1 MIHVIA
7 KRSIAL
13 LLTLV
18 LLLSCFPASAVAR
31 EGEMEA
37 STSETRAVVQSDLGQ
52 KAAALKAQIQALP
65 ATGGEQ
71 NARVDLTGFAPT
83 TDEGDP
89 IYGLRGQ
96 YYVAYL
102 QDDTTAMVLDG
113 SWGNASNLNTDANP
127 QAAPLPSVSV
137 PVDEDSL
144 NTASLGKDITFT
156 LLPVDLFK
164 GIGRHVFAFAN
175 TTLSDSGKKVYQL
188 GSDINKVSV
197 RNYTSIS
204 SSQRILTRRLAGEN
218 KMELLYSFYDGTVY
232 ALCTVSTDATPSFGW
247 ANKSTGTPLV
257 LYHRWSTANLR
268 TAIGAAAALL
278 NSPDSYVAAEYAN
291 FLTCLEKSIATFNI
305 YNGFSGMI
313 DPYVYPQEEM
323 DRLTHELEAYR
334 TLLSQ
339 KNYIDIPVEIIDF
352 RSDGYLFENTAYYAF
367 RFDKGDL
374 DVPELGDAIHKE
386 IRDRFMDLPDLPGE
400 LKDPSSVSSPD
411 NMRVGLT
418 EQSLVNGK
426 LVYHPDT
433 ITYMAHLMCKKGSN
447 NSSGISYYV
456 AGLPSTLHEHIHETF
471 FKPYTAST
479 ATEADKEEI
488 LGSWT
493 QTLAKIGGVN
503 GNPMTW
509 SQVETAHD
517 AAYYLLT
524 YLWQSVPET
533 DTFYYNGSPAS
544 PDPNVVDQADNRY
557 NKTVTQRDTLR
568 LYGKNGVYTLNAN
581 NEMGYSGRYA
591 FNTSTN
597 SPLILPS
604 KPRFAPIDGLGFEEP
619 GVMKNLYDT
628 DPGSNRVVIEGHNGY
643 DSNYNFSMHASGSFV
658 YYEDQ
663 NLFFEF
669 NGDDDVYFFINGDLA
684 LDIGSS
690 HAAKRGKCILN
701 TFRDKN
707 GNPLVDGETYTF
719 DMFYIERA
727 TPDSNLMFSTN
738 IKIVDDKALTT
749 KSQYLEKHG
758 IENYE
763 NSETGFG
770 DEREENALVAIGDT
784 IAYSFELLNT
794 RTVPLTDVSFSD
806 DTLGVAISKD
816 SLTLYDPSKTNG
828 AKTEITDI
836 VVAYRTYD
844 AVAGVNGTDFTMV
857 SYDTIE
863 SRIREATTEP
873 TGEADQ
879 FVQLDPGSY
888 GVKISSEIE
897 LKTLLEMGIPVNCQ
911 MIVYGFKRIMITT
924 DQPYRNIVQSL
935 AHYKRVSVE
944 GTGLVYG
951 DPIPVSGTAERT
963 IRVLE
968 PGSIAAPTAE
978 AERYVIDY
986 NKPVVLSLDDITK
999 HVYSNKMVSVG
1010 NILGFVAE
1018 GGNGSVLRRVP
1029 TTLYCEKGQRGRTLK
1044 TANGTVT
1051 RSGNELTYTLDGFLS
1066 GIEKFYAVVEIGG
1079 LYAQSDGQEYSYP
1092 CILVEIQII
1101 PASTMYY
1108 ETDLAAKEFTNE
1120 APTRGLLFDFKNDP
1134 ADQKRYADP
1143 VYGNANFDD
1152 TETVHWTGS
1161 VEKTQISN
1169 AGEGTL
1175 VVDAKYVEETE
1186 DHPGFSL
1193 DASVKGNKRDH
1204 LLNYKVAEGD
1214 VLQVRLKM
1222 ENFISKGGAPYLSLH
1237 PTYDGTK
1244 VIDNDTKSRKDFEQA
1259 SYVSDGEYHIVT
1271 SPLTDKNFSYTTL
1284 NGLRIYFGNIN
1295 SQSDDVRGKLTID
1308 YIYVGPLDMA
1318 PVGEHLYFDFTD
1330 RETDRDRYGAKLY
1343 GSGNFYNYDVGT
1355 WRHRS
1360 STLRSISFDAT
1371 GEGKFVLTTMDNNT
1385 LHSLDANGN
1394 PLYTDGKLAD
1404 LNNEAWIQASPN
1416 PKTNLNMNY
1425 HPKEGDVL
1433 LIGIRMENITAAEGK
1448 RFAVRPAFHSKRTE
1462 DVNTDL
1468 YSLGTHDW
1476 PDGITDG
1483 NYKQVEIDLWKQANY
1498 RNHSLLTSFR
1508 LTFTGLALA
1517 DPNLGSGKIE
1527 IDYIFIGQKED
1538 FLKMEKLYGQA
1549 WQTVTDGTNHTGEVQ
1564 ETDFVNRT
1572 VYDMEACGD
1581 DKRFF
1586 IGFDNTGEDV
1596 TRYSSATYGNKN
1608 WDMSSTWTTC
1618 SSTSLKGNCIQNEVQ
1633 ENAGLY
1639 VLTARASYPETE
1651 FPCVFQDLAGLDMN
1665 LPEAEVFQ
1673 IRFKAENFVL
1683 GEYKDNGENKTFAQ
1697 PYVDLHYLYDGI
1709 TTHAKIAGDNWVKN
1723 YDVDYLTGGQFV
1735 TVTLDLT
1742 EEFRNAEKIHTLRP
1756 YFGGIESPTDGS
1768 NGILSIDYIYIGPRD
1783 RAPAETVYGYDRS
1796 YDDDTRL
1803 SNGSSV
1809 YVEGAGVRVNG
1820 TESEYTET
1828 LFSFTGTGFDIIS
1841 RTGAQQAT
1849 IRVSVFSDPA
1859 RTKDSM
1865 EKALT
1870 VNNKGELELNQIP
1883 VASIQGLPHG
1893 THYVTIGVN
1902 KKITGSPFEM
1912 LNRGNQFYFDAIR
1925 IYDPMDITDDTEL
1938 QKVYKLD
1945 KELDPRVKEVRNILL
1960 TSSEFKELMGSTE
1973 GAVFIDSYQKETV
1986 VVPDPETGKPETV
1999 EDPDISINDH
2009 YALSVQTYN
2018 KVGPKNEV
2026 YLSPG
2031 QAVAFRLKMHSSAVP
2046 VSLDIGAKTIN
2057 GTATKLVA
2065 GIVTASDDM
2074 ESVLTVET
2082 ATRKDLTTA
2091 TAMYYPLAITGSMIS
2106 ADRYCYIVIMNGMDG
2121 TDPRNGDH
2129 VLSITDIKVCYSN
2142 VLTQPL
2148 PEDGSGDPEIH
2159 KRTVT
2164 EEEPISFLVDRNTA
2178 EAAAFFLRKEME
2190 TPILDSDTKIYHSL
2204 NLASDISL
2212 NYVVAKSD
2220 LEGAD
2225 SFYMQCEVPLYEGN
2239 LRAGSKTLILQPVEK
2254 SGLYYFTLDG
2264 ITAIQMNDVI
2274 RATLY
2279 MTKDGQTF
2287 CSETD
2292 SYSIAQYAY
2301 AQLNKTGIA
2310 ESLKTLCADLLR
2322 YGSKAQ
2328 IFKNY
2333 RTDSLADANMTAA
2346 HKAYLSDINTVTF
2359 GNTNKVLDDLE
2370 NAPITWAGKTLN
2382 LESKVALKFVF
2393 NPANY
2398 KGDPSALTLKVSYT
2412 DINGTPK
2419 SLSIKDPELYN
2430 PDMGLYVFT
2439 LDALL
2444 AAELRTVVSVQIFAG
2459 DIPVSCTL
2467 QYSADTYGN
2476 NKTGNLLE
2484 LCKALFAYSDSVKAY
2499 FQ

>member
-1 MIHVIA
+1 MKHETV
-7 KRSIAL
+7 KRSIAF
-13 LLTLV
+13 LLTLMV
-18 LLLSCFPASAVAR
+18 LLGCFPAPAMAGERTTEAASA
-31 EGEMEA
+31 
-37 STSETRAVVQSDLGQ
+37 ETRAETRSALAQDAADL
-52 KAAALKAQIQALP
+52 KTRIQGLAS
-65 ATGGEQ
+65 GGEH
-71 NARVDLTGFAPT
+71 NARVNLTGFAPT

-89 IYGLRGQ
+89 IFGLRGQ

-113 SWGNASNLNTDANP
+113 SWGNASNLHTEENP
-127 QAAPLPSVSV
+127 ISGKLPSVSV

-144 NTASLGKDITFT
+144 NTASLGKDIAFT
-156 LLPVDLFK
+156 LLPADMK
-164 GIGRHVFAFAN
+164 NKTGRHVFAFAN
-175 TTLSDSGKKVYQL
+175 QTLSASGEKVYQM
-188 GSDINKVSV
+188 GATNKNVCV
-197 RNYTSIS
+197 LNATSIS
-204 SSQRILTRRLAGEN
+204 GAPRILTRRLPGEN
-218 KMELLYSFYDGTVY
+218 KMDLRYSFSGGAVY
-232 ALCTVSTDATPSFGW
+232 ALCTASTDTTPSFGW
-247 ANKSTGTPLV
+247 DNKATGTPMV
-257 LYHRWSTANLR
+257 LYHRWSTVSLR
-268 TAIGAAAALL
+268 TAIGNAATLL
-278 NSPDSYVAAEYAN
+278 GNPDSYVAAEYAN

-313 DPYVYPQEEM
+313 APYVYPQEEM
-323 DRLTHELEAYR
+323 DRLTHELESYR

-374 DVPELGDAIHKE
+374 EVPELGDAIHKE
-386 IRDRFMDLPDLPGE
+386 IRDRFMELPDLPGE
-400 LKDPSSVSSPD
+400 LKDPNSVSSPN

-433 ITYMAHLMCKKGSN
+433 ITYMAHLMCKKESN

-456 AGLPSTLHEHIHETF
+456 PGLPGTLHEHIHKTF

-493 QTLAKIGGVN
+493 QTLAKIGGAN

-533 DTFYYNGSPAS
+533 DTFHYDGSPAS
-544 PDPNVVDQADNRY
+544 LDLNVVDPTDNRY

-568 LYGKNGVYTLNAN
+568 LYGNNGVYTLDAN
-581 NEMGYSGRYA
+581 KEMGYSGRYA

-597 SPLILPS
+597 SALILPS

-628 DPGSNRVVIEGHNGY
+628 DPGSGRVVIEGHNGY

-719 DMFYIERA
+719 DMFYTERA

-758 IENYE
+758 IENHK

-857 SYDTIE
+857 SYDTME

-888 GVKISSEIE
+888 GVKISSESE
-897 LKTLLEMGIPVNCQ
+897 LKTLLELGIPVNCQ

-924 DQPYRNIVQSL
+924 DQPYRNIVQSI

-1029 TTLYCEKGQRGRTLK
+1029 TTLYCEKGQGGRTLK
-1044 TANGTVT
+1044 TANGTVK
-1051 RSGNELTYTLDGFLS
+1051 RNGDELTYTLDGFLS
-1066 GIEKFYAVVEIGG
+1066 GIDKFYAVVEIGG

-1120 APTRGLLFDFKNDP
+1120 APTRGLFFDFKNDP

-1175 VVDAKYVEETE
+1175 VVDARYVAATE
-1186 DHPGFSL
+1186 AHPGFSL

-1271 SPLTDKNFSYTTL
+1271 STLTDENFSYTTL

-1318 PVGEHLYFDFTD
+1318 PIGEHLYFDFTD

-1433 LIGIRMENITAAEGK
+1433 LIGLRMENITGATGK
-1448 RFAVRPAFHSKRTE
+1448 TFGVRPAFHSKRTE
-1462 DVNTDL
+1462 DVSADL
-1468 YSLGTHDW
+1468 YSLGNPAW

-1483 NYKQVEIDLWKQANY
+1483 NYKQVEIKLWEHNNYLKQ
-1498 RNHSLLTSFR
+1498 SLLTSFR
-1508 LTFTGLALA
+1508 LTFTGLALK
-1517 DPNLGSGKIE
+1517 DPSLGSGKIE

-1538 FLKMEKLYGQA
+1538 FPKMEKLYGQT

-1586 IGFDNTGEDV
+1586 IGFDNTDKDV

-1608 WDMSSTWTTC
+1608 WDMSSTWPTC

-1683 GEYKDNGENKTFAQ
+1683 GEYYKDGENKTFAQ

-1742 EEFRNAEKIHTLRP
+1742 DEFRNAEKIHTLRP

-1796 YDDDTRL
+1796 YDDDTML

-1849 IRVSVFSDPA
+1849 IRVSVFDNPERSGDPIK
-1859 RTKDSM
+1859 T
-1865 EKALT
+1865 LT

-1883 VASIQGLPHG
+1883 VVSIQGLTHG

-1902 KKITGSPFEM
+1902 KKITGSAYEF

-1925 IYDPMDITDDTEL
+1925 IYDPMDITGNTEL

-1960 TSSEFKELMGSTE
+1960 TSSEFKDLMGSTE

-2057 GTATKLVA
+2057 GTATELVT
-2065 GIVTASDDM
+2065 GIVTASADM

-2091 TAMYYPLAITGSMIS
+2091 TAMYYPLAITDSMIS
-2106 ADRYCYIVIMNGMDG
+2106 NDRYCYIVIMNGDDS

-2142 VLTQPL
+2142 VLTQQL

-2164 EEEPISFLVDRNTA
+2164 EEEPISFLVDGNTA
-2178 EAAAFFLRKEME
+2178 RAAAFFLGKELSLPLE
-2190 TPILDSDTKIYHSL
+2190 KSNTELFHSL
-2204 NLASDISL
+2204 DLASSIAL
-2212 NYVVAKSD
+2212 NYAVAKTELAEATD
-2220 LEGAD
+2220 IYLEVRLPRYSGN
-2225 SFYMQCEVPLYEGN
+2225 SLTGTEV
-2239 LRAGSKTLILQPVEK
+2239 RKLQPELK
-2254 SGLYYFTLDG
+2254 GNYYYFTLEGLTAVAMNDIMEATLFYTRDG
-2264 ITAIQMNDVI
+2264 ICY
-2274 RATLY
+2274 ATERD
-2279 MTKDGQTF
+2279 T
-2287 CSETD
+2287 
-2292 SYSIAQYAY
+2292 YSIAQYAH
-2301 AQLNKTGIA
+2301 AQLNKNGAPDI
-2310 ESLKTLCADLLR
+2310 LKQLCADLLR
-2322 YGSKAQ
+2322 YGAKAQ
-2328 IFKNY
+2328 VYKNY
-2333 RTDSLADANMTAA
+2333 RTDALVDSTMTES
-2346 HKAYLSDINTVTF
+2346 HRAYLSDIESVTF
-2359 GNTNKVLDDLE
+2359 GNTNVTLNDLD
-2370 NAPITWAGKTLN
+2370 NAPIAWAGKALS
-2382 LESKVALKFVF
+2382 LESKVALRFMFK
-2393 NPANY
+2393 PGSY
-2398 KGDPSALTLKVSYT
+2398 TGSLSELTLRVSYE
-2412 DINGTPK
+2412 DIGGNPK
-2419 SLSIKDPELYN
+2419 TVTVGQPEVYSEN
-2430 PDMGLYVFT
+2430 MGIYVFT
-2439 LDALL
+2439 VDHLL
-2444 AAELRTVVSVQIFAG
+2444 AAELRSVVSVQVCNG
-2459 DIPVSCTL
+2459 DTPVSCTL

-2476 NKTGNLLE
+2476 NKTGTLLD
-2484 LCKALFAYSDSVKAY
+2484 LCKALFAYSDSAKAY
-2499 FQ
+2499 FA